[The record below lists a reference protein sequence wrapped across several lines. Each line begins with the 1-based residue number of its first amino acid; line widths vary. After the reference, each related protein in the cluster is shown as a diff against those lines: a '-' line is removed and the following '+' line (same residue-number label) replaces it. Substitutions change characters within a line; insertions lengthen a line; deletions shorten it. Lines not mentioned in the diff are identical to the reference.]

1 MGQLFNACDYLLD
14 RRLAEGNGRGSRS
27 PVPSAT

>member
-14 RRLAEGNGRGSRS
+14 RRLAEGNGARLTLTGA
-27 PVPSAT
+27 VGD